1 MSSFLAIIR
10 KPNGLFMA
18 FLREQIPGTEKEASS
33 NREGEKFVFV
43 ASTTPQ
49 AIKHAENYI
58 DGHDFVK
65 GGYVFI
71 ERLPGGAKTEQ
82 P

>member
-1 MSSFLAIIR
+1 MSSFIGIIR

-18 FLREQIPGTEKEASS
+18 FLREQIPGIKKESPL

-43 ASTTPQ
+43 ASTTAQ

-58 DGHDFVK
+58 DDHGFVK
-65 GGYVFI
+65 GGYMF
-71 ERLPGGAKTEQ
+71 L
-82 P
+82 